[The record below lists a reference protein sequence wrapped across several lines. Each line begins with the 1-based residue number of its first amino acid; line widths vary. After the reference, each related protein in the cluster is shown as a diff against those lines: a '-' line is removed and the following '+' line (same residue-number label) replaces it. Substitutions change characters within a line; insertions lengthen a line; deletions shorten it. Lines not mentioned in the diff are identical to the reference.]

1 MSDALHDFAEEF
13 ALAYEA
19 AGLPRIAGRI
29 LGWLMV
35 CDPPEQSAAQ
45 LVTTLGVSK
54 ASISTMTRLLTQMH
68 LIEKVPK
75 RGARSDFYRIRPGIW
90 TERVRNGLASLAIY
104 RQLAEKG
111 LKLMEN
117 APPERSQRLQ
127 EMHQIYSFFEEELK
141 GMFERLE
148 KRRRPVGKPK
158 AKRSRASAV
167 EPRGLP

>member
-1 MSDALHDFAEEF
+1 MSDLLHDFVEEF

-35 CDPPEQSAAQ
+35 CDPPEQTAAQ
-45 LVTTLGVSK
+45 LVATLGVSK

-75 RGARSDFYRIRPGIW
+75 RGARSDFYRVRPGIW
-90 TERVRNGLASLAIY
+90 TERVKNGLASLVTY
-104 RQLAEKG
+104 KKLAEKG
-111 LKLMEN
+111 LQLMEN
-117 APPERSQRLQ
+117 APPERSERLL

-148 KRRRPVGKPK
+148 QRRKRRGKPK
-158 AKRSRASAV
+158 PKPRS
-167 EPRGLP
+167 

>member
-1 MSDALHDFAEEF
+1 MSDALHDFVEEF

-35 CDPPEQSAAQ
+35 CEPPEQTAAQ
-45 LVTTLGVSK
+45 LAATLGVSK

-68 LIEKVPK
+68 LIEKAPK
-75 RGARSDFYRIRPGIW
+75 RGARSDFYRVRPGIW
-90 TERVRNGLASLAIY
+90 TERVKSGLASLAVY
-104 RQLAEKG
+104 KQLAEKG
-111 LKLMEN
+111 LQLLEG
-117 APPERSQRLQ
+117 APPERGERLL

-148 KRRRPVGKPK
+148 QR
-158 AKRSRASAV
+158 
-167 EPRGLP
+167 RGLGNKPQPRPSS

>member
-1 MSDALHDFAEEF
+1 MSDALHNFVEEF

-19 AGLPRIAGRI
+19 VGVPRVAGRI

-35 CDPPEQSAAQ
+35 CDPPEQTPSQ
-45 LVTTLGVSK
+45 LVATLGVSK

-90 TERVRNGLASLAIY
+90 TQRVRNGLASLVIY
-104 RQLAEKG
+104 KQLAEKG
-111 LKLMEN
+111 LKLMET
-117 APPERSQRLQ
+117 APPERSERLL

-148 KRRRPVGKPK
+148 KRRHHGGKPK
-158 AKRSRASAV
+158 PKRSRSSAV
-167 EPRGLP
+167 EPRGFQ

>member
-1 MSDALHDFAEEF
+1 MSDLLHDFVEEF

-35 CDPPEQSAAQ
+35 CDPPEQTAAQ
-45 LVTTLGVSK
+45 LVATLGVSK

-75 RGARSDFYRIRPGIW
+75 RGARSDFYRVRPGIW
-90 TERVRNGLASLAIY
+90 TERVKNGLASLAVY
-104 RQLAEKG
+104 KKLAEKG
-111 LKLMEN
+111 LHLMEN
-117 APPERSQRLQ
+117 APPERSERLL
-127 EMHQIYSFFEEELK
+127 EMYQIYSFFEEELK

-148 KRRRPVGKPK
+148 QRRKRRGKPK
-158 AKRSRASAV
+158 PGR
-167 EPRGLP
+167 